1 MNSVGDISMF
11 EEVQEQLQLGLLHPL
26 ELADYV
32 DSMLSMLVEA
42 PKRAE
47 LFITTWC
54 KKNCNGESY
63 MNMALATQDDI
74 REKLENAL
82 LSWDSHRIDWSH
94 PVILLLLRKLSPY
107 LISIMAEKRSGHNL
121 FYVASIRHAPAAVT
135 IILDKM
141 SEEALKSTTNIFT
154 PMAVATSVHSEWW
167 SVANMLQLIGAHP
180 NTPAE
185 FFSTQSKTCIG
196 VHGLLANNGAN
207 IAMLAIENWNL
218 PAALV
223 CMASYNNKCNFH
235 GMQIFAQSC
244 KAAHVFAKAVSNNT
258 DAIEATFSIAKYTQ
272 TQNSKRQRINDIS
285 IENVPSR
292 VMAHIVSMVFD
303 NNNTQFIEMA
313 TQMYNADGHNLMA
326 LVENKLA
333 SLTDNVYYRKCA
345 MEHCFP
351 EKELRSFIN
360 FLTNPAT
367 MRDCWHVGHVLNK
380 LYTECLKYK

>member
-1 MNSVGDISMF
+1 
-11 EEVQEQLQLGLLHPL
+11 
-26 ELADYV
+26 
-32 DSMLSMLVEA
+32 
-42 PKRAE
+42 
-47 LFITTWC
+47 
-54 KKNCNGESY
+54 
-63 MNMALATQDDI
+63 
-74 REKLENAL
+74 
-82 LSWDSHRIDWSH
+82 
-94 PVILLLLRKLSPY
+94 
-107 LISIMAEKRSGHNL
+107 
-121 FYVASIRHAPAAVT
+121 
-135 IILDKM
+135 
-141 SEEALKSTTNIFT
+141 
-154 PMAVATSVHSEWW
+154 
-167 SVANMLQLIGAHP
+167 
-180 NTPAE
+180 
-185 FFSTQSKTCIG
+185 
-196 VHGLLANNGAN
+196 
-207 IAMLAIENWNL
+207 
-218 PAALV
+218 
-223 CMASYNNKCNFH
+223 
-235 GMQIFAQSC
+235 MQIFAQSC

-258 DAIEATFSIAKYTQ
+258 DAIEVTFSIAKYTQ

-351 EKELRSFIN
+351 EKELRLFIN